1 MLNDPF
7 SGGSMINW
15 KYNLPITSS
24 WFIHENDIGY
34 CGKDSQ
40 NFILQWLD
48 ESTLNTMR
56 LTFKLDERTK
66 NYTLSA
72 IEIDLPKAL
81 KNVSTKIDN
90 ENGENLKLLHHGDAL
105 STPTGQ
111 SYRCDK
117 VKLNLTS
124 NWANTM
130 GTMQFYNLQ
139 FEVFTPNQTHTFSK
153 PFECIDDSK
162 WNASNHSNSSQSH
175 SITSSSTT
183 LTPLAIL
190 VLPMLINI
198 IAKYN

>member
-1 MLNDPF
+1 MLSDSF

-15 KYNLPITSS
+15 KYYLPITSS
-24 WFIHENDIGY
+24 WIIHENEIGY

-56 LTFKLDERTK
+56 LTFKPDEKTK

-81 KNVSTKIDN
+81 RKFSTKIDN
-90 ENGENLKLLHHGDAL
+90 ENGENLKLLHHSVAL

-111 SYRCDK
+111 SYRCEK
-117 VKLNLTS
+117 VKLNLTT

-130 GTMQFYNLQ
+130 GTVQFYNLQ

-162 WNASNHSNSSQSH
+162 RNTSNHSNSSQGH
-175 SITSSSTT
+175 SITNSSTK
-183 LTPLAIL
+183 LTP
-190 VLPMLINI
+190 
-198 IAKYN
+198 